1 MSKRS
6 PAHARSKNAEAK
18 KARRE
23 KRRAGRDASWI
34 PDAILDEL
42 SDDVEFVED
51 LESFDGRIV
60 ERGWAFDDE
69 QSDEEFV
76 IWFYPPSG
84 TEVGDGLEPVTT
96 IWMRVTENA
105 DLVHVILVGTA
116 GDHRLTPDEF
126 VAHLEAIEAYRSGDP
141 TLVLD

>member
-1 MSKRS
+1 MVD
-6 PAHARSKNAEAK
+6 
-18 KARRE
+18 
-23 KRRAGRDASWI
+23 GV
-34 PDAILDEL
+34 EL
-42 SDDVEFVED
+42 VEG
-51 LESFDGRIV
+51 LESFDARVI
-60 ERGWAFDDE
+60 ERGWAFDDD

-84 TEVGDGLEPVTT
+84 AEVGDGLEPVTT